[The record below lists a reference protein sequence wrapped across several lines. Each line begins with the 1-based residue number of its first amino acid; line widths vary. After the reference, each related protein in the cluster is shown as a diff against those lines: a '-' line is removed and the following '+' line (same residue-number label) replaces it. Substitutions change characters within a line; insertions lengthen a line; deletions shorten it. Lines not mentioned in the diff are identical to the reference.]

1 MVKSGESQYLIGEFE
16 SNVVSGHRLSIPAK
30 LRKELGNKIVI
41 SKGYEGCLLIVPE
54 QKWETLVEPL
64 VSRSFLDR
72 NLRDTL
78 RFLVG
83 SSFQVILDSQGR
95 FVIPQ
100 NLREYTDIKFS
111 ESQDKNAIFVGL
123 VNWVEVWSK
132 DKWLQQSKNIELN
145 ADSIAQELITQ

>member
-1 MVKSGESQYLIGEFE
+1 MVKSGESQYMIGEFE
-16 SNVVSGHRLSIPAK
+16 SNIVSGHRLSVPTK
-30 LRKELGNKIVI
+30 LRKQLGNKIVI

-54 QKWETLVEPL
+54 QKWEVLVEPL
-64 VSRSFLDR
+64 TSRPFLDR

-83 SSFQVILDSQGR
+83 SSFQLALDNQGR

-100 NLREYTDIKFS
+100 NLRDYTDIKFS
-111 ESQDKNAIFVGL
+111 ESLEKSAIFIGL

-132 DKWLQQSKNIELN
+132 ERWLQQTKNIELN
-145 ADSIAQELITQ
+145 ADSIAQELITK